1 MGVPGF
7 FKWLLEKERK
17 NKNLIR
23 NSINKKIKYLML
35 DTNCLLHPC
44 INHVIDKI
52 KDNPGYDRSKVEL
65 EIWKLITKRID
76 EMIDKVKPEIIYIA
90 IDGVVPMSKILQQRQ
105 RRHRYYYDNSQNEIC
120 NDVYPITSIE
130 LTPGTEYMERIH
142 LKMINYLKNINQLG
156 TKKIKYIYSS
166 YHIEGEGEHKI
177 LRYIKNNIKNNDTIV
192 IYGLDA
198 DLLFLALSAMIT
210 NYTLDLYIMR
220 EKPIFDNK
228 DVNLDDVNTE
238 YNYVEI
244 RELYNIIDP
253 TTTTATT
260 TVPSSSTT
268 TKGRI
273 PVPDFI
279 VICYLIGNDFMPHL
293 LTITFKKKGL
303 DKLISAYE
311 NVVNKIGGNKTIV
324 ENDGKKFVINYDF
337 LYELF
342 NEIVYTERNIWRN
355 INRPR
360 PNQNAPHPA
369 PNPHHN
375 GSNPNPHHNAPHNN
389 SPNPHH
395 NAPHHNGPNH
405 NGTTNPNHNAPHPA
419 PNPHHNGHHN
429 AQSNK
434 GVIVEEKIEF
444 KDETEYY
451 NNYLGTS
458 ELEISKSTKKHIVLK
473 YIEGVEWCMNYY
485 LNNTNSWSW
494 GYPYAIAPLIQDI
507 INYFPKMGESNTF
520 GGRELCPMEQL
531 ILAIPRETYK
541 YVLSPDLITELR
553 QNKIIG
559 YMFPISFSIDI
570 NKDDLYWKCPVSI
583 PMVDYNEYVK
593 EIKKIE
599 LLKKSSNNISLN
611 DNDAFTNLDYKH

>member
-1 MGVPGF
+1 
-7 FKWLLEKERK
+7 
-17 NKNLIR
+17 
-23 NSINKKIKYLML
+23 ML

-52 KDNPGYDRSKVEL
+52 KDKPGYDRSKVEL
-65 EIWKLITKRID
+65 EIWQLITKRID

-120 NDVYPITSIE
+120 NDIYPITSIE

-142 LKMINYLKNINQLG
+142 LKMISYLKNIN
-156 TKKIKYIYSS
+156 KKVKYIYSS

-210 NYTLDLYIMR
+210 NNMLDLYIMR

-228 DVNLDDVNTE
+228 DVNLDDINTE

-244 RELYNIIDP
+244 RELYNVISP
-253 TTTTATT
+253 TAPTATT
-260 TVPSSSTT
+260 NTASSN
-268 TKGRI
+268 KGSICI

-303 DKLISAYE
+303 DRLISAYE
-311 NVVNKIGGNKTIV
+311 NVVNKIGSSKTIV
-324 ENDGKKFVINYDF
+324 EYNGKKFIINYDF

-360 PNQNAPHPA
+360 LHQNAPTA
-369 PNPHHN
+369 
-375 GSNPNPHHNAPHNN
+375 SNPTASHPP
-389 SPNPHH
+389 
-395 NAPHHNGPNH
+395 
-405 NGTTNPNHNAPHPA
+405 TTTVPTTSTSTAPHPSVI
-419 PNPHHNGHHN
+419 
-429 AQSNK
+429 SNK

-458 ELEISKSTKKHIVLK
+458 ELEISKSTKEHFVLK
-473 YIEGVEWCMNYY
+473 YIEGIEWCMNYY

-507 INYFPKMGESNTF
+507 INYFPKIITKFPQMSDSNTF
-520 GGRELCPMEQL
+520 GERELCPMEQL

-541 YVLSPDLITELR
+541 YVLSPELITELR

-583 PMVDYNEYVK
+583 PMVDYNEYVR

-611 DNDAFTNLDYKH
+611 DNDAFTNLECKH

>member
-7 FKWLLEKERK
+7 FKWLLEKEKK

-23 NSINKKIKYLML
+23 NRINKKVKYLML

-44 INHVIDKI
+44 IKHVIDKI
-52 KDNPGYDRSKVEL
+52 KDNPNIYTGYDRSKVEL
-65 EIWKLITKRID
+65 EIWQLITRRID
-76 EMIDKVKPEIIYIA
+76 EMMDKVKPEIIYIA

-105 RRHRYYYDNSQNEIC
+105 RRHRFYYDNSQDEIC
-120 NDVYPITSIE
+120 NDIYPITSIE

-142 LKMINYLKNINQLG
+142 LSMINYLKNIN
-156 TKKIKYIYSS
+156 KKIKYIYSS

-210 NYTLDLYIMR
+210 NNALDLYIMR

-228 DVNLDDVNTE
+228 EVNLDDVNTE

-244 RELYNIIDP
+244 RELYNIIAP
-253 TTTTATT
+253 NPA
-260 TVPSSSTT
+260 SISNKSIN
-268 TKGRI
+268 I
-273 PVPDFI
+273 PIPDFI

-293 LTITFKKKGL
+293 LTITFKKRGL

-324 ENDGKKFVINYDF
+324 EKDNISNKFVINYDF

-342 NEIVYTERNIWRN
+342 NEIIYTERYIWR
-355 INRPR
+355 PM
-360 PNQNAPHPA
+360 
-369 PNPHHN
+369 
-375 GSNPNPHHNAPHNN
+375 
-389 SPNPHH
+389 
-395 NAPHHNGPNH
+395 
-405 NGTTNPNHNAPHPA
+405 TTCNT
-419 PNPHHNGHHN
+419 
-429 AQSNK
+429 SK

-444 KDETEYY
+444 KNDTEYY
-451 NNYLGTS
+451 NNYLGTN

-473 YIEGVEWCMNYY
+473 YIEGIEWCMNYY

-494 GYPYAIAPLIQDI
+494 GYSYAIAPLIKDI
-507 INYFPKMGESNTF
+507 IAYFPLMNCTNALAMKVDK
-520 GGRELCPMEQL
+520 RELCPMEQL

-541 YVLSPDLITELR
+541 HVLTPDLVKELR
-553 QNKIIG
+553 QNKNIG

-570 NKDDLYWKCPVSI
+570 NKDDLYWKCPVII
-583 PMVDYNEYVK
+583 PMVDYDEYVR
-593 EIKKIE
+593 EIKKIDI
-599 LLKKSSNNISLN
+599 LSRSSNNISLN
-611 DNDAFTNLDYKH
+611 DNDAFTNI

>member
-52 KDNPGYDRSKVEL
+52 KNNPDVYIGYDRNKVEL
-65 EIWKLITKRID
+65 EIWKLITRRID
-76 EMIDKVKPEIIYIA
+76 EMINKLKPEIIYIA

-120 NDVYPITSIE
+120 NNIYPITSIE

-142 LKMINYLKNINQLG
+142 LNMINYLKNINQIKG
-156 TKKIKYIYSS
+156 SKIKYIYSS

-210 NYTLDLYIMR
+210 NNTLDLYIMR

-244 RELYNIIDP
+244 KELYNVI
-253 TTTTATT
+253 
-260 TVPSSSTT
+260 SSTT
-268 TKGRI
+268 MNATAIGI

-279 VICYLIGNDFMPHL
+279 VLCYLIGNDFMPHL

-303 DKLISAYE
+303 DRLISAYE
-311 NVVNKIGGNKTIV
+311 NVIKKVGSDKTIV
-324 ENDGKKFVINYDF
+324 EKDVNSNKFIINYDF

-342 NEIVYTERNIWRN
+342 IEIVYTERNIWRPYRYTSN
-355 INRPR
+355 SHTANSHTS
-360 PNQNAPHPA
+360 NSHTTNAP
-369 PNPHHN
+369 
-375 GSNPNPHHNAPHNN
+375 
-389 SPNPHH
+389 
-395 NAPHHNGPNH
+395 
-405 NGTTNPNHNAPHPA
+405 
-419 PNPHHNGHHN
+419 
-429 AQSNK
+429 SNK
-434 GVIVEEKIEF
+434 GLIVEEKIEF
-444 KDETEYY
+444 KDDNEYY
-451 NNYLGTS
+451 NNYLGTI
-458 ELEISKSTKKHIVLK
+458 ELVISKNTRKHLVLK
-473 YIEGVEWCMNYY
+473 YIEGIEWCMNYY

-507 INYFPKMGESNTF
+507 ITYFPQTSSSNVFGE
-520 GGRELCPMEQL
+520 RELCPMEQL

-541 YVLSPDLITELR
+541 YVLTQELITELR

-559 YMFPISFSIDI
+559 YMFPISFTIDI

-583 PMVDYNEYVK
+583 PMVDYNEYVR
-593 EIKKIE
+593 EIKKIDI
-599 LLKKSSNNISLN
+599 LKKCGNNISLN
-611 DNDAFTNLDYKH
+611 DNDAFTNLNKL

>member
-7 FKWLLEKERK
+7 FKWLLEKERR

-23 NSINKKIKYLML
+23 NSINKKVKYLML

-52 KDNPGYDRSKVEL
+52 KDKPEYDRSKVEL
-65 EIWKLITKRID
+65 EIWQLITRRID

-120 NDVYPITSIE
+120 NDIYPITSIE

-142 LKMINYLKNINQLG
+142 LKMINYLKNIN
-156 TKKIKYIYSS
+156 KKIKYIYSS

-210 NYTLDLYIMR
+210 NNMLDLYIMR

-228 DVNLDDVNTE
+228 DINLDDVNTE

-244 RELYNIIDP
+244 RELYNVI
-253 TTTTATT
+253 A
-260 TVPSSSTT
+260 PSTSTN
-268 TKGRI
+268 KGSICI

-303 DKLISAYE
+303 DRLISAYE
-311 NVVNKIGGNKTIV
+311 NIVNKIGDNKTIV
-324 ENDGKKFVINYDF
+324 EHNGKKFVINYDF

-360 PNQNAPHPA
+360 PTASHPSNATSHPTSTA
-369 PNPHHN
+369 PT
-375 GSNPNPHHNAPHNN
+375 STSAI
-389 SPNPHH
+389 
-395 NAPHHNGPNH
+395 
-405 NGTTNPNHNAPHPA
+405 
-419 PNPHHNGHHN
+419 
-429 AQSNK
+429 SNK

-458 ELEISKSTKKHIVLK
+458 ELEISKSTKEHFVLK
-473 YIEGVEWCMNYY
+473 YIEGIEWCMNYY

-507 INYFPKMGESNTF
+507 INYFPKIITKFPQMSDSNIFGE
-520 GGRELCPMEQL
+520 RELCPMEQL

-541 YVLSPDLITELR
+541 YVLSPELITELR
-553 QNKIIG
+553 KNKIIG

-583 PMVDYNEYVK
+583 PMVDYNEYVR
-593 EIKKIE
+593 EIKKID

-611 DNDAFTNLDYKH
+611 DNDAFTNLDYNP

>member
-52 KDNPGYDRSKVEL
+52 KNNPNVYTGYDRNKVEL
-65 EIWKLITKRID
+65 EVWQLITRRID
-76 EMIDKVKPEIIYIA
+76 EMINKLKPEIIYIA

-120 NDVYPITSIE
+120 NNIYPISSIE

-142 LKMINYLKNINQLG
+142 LNMINYLKNINKKKG
-156 TKKIKYIYSS
+156 SKIKYIYSS

-177 LRYIKNNIKNNDTIV
+177 LRYIKNNIKSNDTIV

-210 NYTLDLYIMR
+210 NDTLDLYIMR

-228 DVNLDDVNTE
+228 DVNLDDVNTD
-238 YNYVEI
+238 YNFVEI
-244 RELYNIIDP
+244 RELYNVI
-253 TTTTATT
+253 TATT
-260 TVPSSSTT
+260 NKSINTNNTVI
-268 TKGRI
+268 GI

-293 LTITFKKKGL
+293 LTITFKKRGL

-311 NVVNKIGGNKTIV
+311 NVVKKIGDNKTIV
-324 ENDGKKFVINYDF
+324 EKDKEGIKYVINYDF

-342 NEIVYTERNIWRN
+342 IEIEYTERNIWRPHSTPTHS
-355 INRPR
+355 NRPC
-360 PNQNAPHPA
+360 PA
-369 PNPHHN
+369 
-375 GSNPNPHHNAPHNN
+375 S
-389 SPNPHH
+389 S
-395 NAPHHNGPNH
+395 
-405 NGTTNPNHNAPHPA
+405 TI
-419 PNPHHNGHHN
+419 
-429 AQSNK
+429 SNK

-444 KDETEYY
+444 KDDNEYY
-451 NNYLGTS
+451 NNYLGTN
-458 ELEISKSTKKHIVLK
+458 ELIISKNTKKHIVLK
-473 YIEGVEWCMNYY
+473 YIEGIEWCMNYY

-494 GYPYAIAPLIQDI
+494 GYPYAIAPLIKDI
-507 INYFPKMGESNTF
+507 ITYFPSTCSSNVVDF
-520 GGRELCPMEQL
+520 GIRELCPMEQL

-541 YVLSPDLITELR
+541 YVLTPELITELR
-553 QNKIIG
+553 KNKIIG
-559 YMFPISFSIDI
+559 YMFPISYSIDI

-583 PMVDYNEYVK
+583 PMVDYNEYVR
-593 EIKKIE
+593 EIKKIDI
-599 LLKKSSNNISLN
+599 LKRCVNNISLN
-611 DNDAFTNLDYKH
+611 DSNVFTDLTCHYQP